1 MKNNSG
7 ESVGFSFRAALWFPA
22 TVILLCETSVIDF
35 SETYNSTFLSFSP
48 SSVMI
53 LLSFLSFFSFFFVK
67 NQITYFQKRRNLP
80 NLTNGHVAR

>member
-1 MKNNSG
+1 MKNNCG

-35 SETYNSTFLSFSP
+35 
-48 SSVMI
+48 
-53 LLSFLSFFSFFFVK
+53 FFVK
-67 NQITYFQKRRNLP
+67 DQITYFQKRRNLP